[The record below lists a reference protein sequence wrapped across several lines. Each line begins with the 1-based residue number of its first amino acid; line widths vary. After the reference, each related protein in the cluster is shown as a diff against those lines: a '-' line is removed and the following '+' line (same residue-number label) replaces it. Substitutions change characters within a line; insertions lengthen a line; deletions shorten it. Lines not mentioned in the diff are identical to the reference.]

1 MMATYLINRLP
12 TSPLNTTP
20 LHKLFARD
28 PDFSLMRVFG
38 CACYPFLRPFNKHKL
53 DFRSKQ
59 CVFLGISN
67 MHRGYKCLDPSTNK
81 IFVSRHVVF
90 DEYVYPFSQLPS
102 ASLEPK
108 ASQAATTLLPFPLN
122 PPSGSQPNTSST
134 LIPDHATMSSPP
146 AISPLHSEIT
156 PSSPTMG
163 VSSSPSAQGPLTLA
177 SADDIPAA
185 RLHQMRTRSQNHIV
199 RPKSFIDGTVRYPLL
214 NNFLTVCSVPETPS
228 SYTEARKYAKWRS
241 AMDDEFSALMKNGTW
256 SLVPA
261 LPDMNVVG
269 SMWVLKTKR
278 RSDGTIDRR
287 KARLV
292 AKGYHQQHGIDFDD
306 TFSPVVKP
314 PTIRLVLSIAVSLNW
329 EIHQIDIQNAF
340 LHGLLAEDVYMHQ
353 PIGYVDKTFPNHVCK
368 LHKALYGL
376 KQAPRAWYS
385 RLSDYLLTLGF
396 ITSSSDTSLFIYTT
410 ASTRLFLLVYVDD
423 IVITGSSSQ
432 AITHLIQN
440 LSSEFAVKDLGP
452 ISFFLGIEA
461 SRTSSGLFLS
471 QRQYIYN
478 ILQRTNMVEAKPV
491 SSPMSSSQ
499 QLSLFDGAPCADPSQ
514 YRSVVGA
521 LQYLSLTRPDISY
534 SVNKVCQFMHKPT
547 EIHWSAVKRILRYLK
562 FSIDFGL

>member
-1 MMATYLINRLP
+1 MSTSGNKFYVSFLDHYSKYTWLYPIPQKSDVYKVFCSFQKLVERQFNCKIKSVQTDWGGEYRSLHKYFENIGIQHRVSCPHTSQQNGSIERKHRHIVETGLSLLSHSSVPLSFWDHAFMMATYLINRLP

-67 MHRGYKCLDPSTNK
+67 MHRGYKCLDPSTGK

-90 DEYVYPFSQLPS
+90 DEHVYPFSQLPP
-102 ASLEPK
+102 ASLELNS
-108 ASQAATTLLPFPLN
+108 SQAATTFLPFPPN
-122 PPSGSQPNTSST
+122 PPSGSHSNTSSP

-146 AISPLHSEIT
+146 AISPLLSEIS
-156 PSSPTMG
+156 PSSPTTG

-228 SYTEARKYAKWRS
+228 SYTEARKYAEWRS

-261 LPDMNVVG
+261 RTDMNVVG

-306 TFSPVVKP
+306 TFSLVVKP

-340 LHGLLAEDVYMHQ
+340 LHGLLAEEVYMHQ
-353 PIGYVDKTFPNHVCK
+353 PIGYVDTTFPNHVCK

-396 ITSSSDTSLFIYTT
+396 ITSSSDTSLFIYTI

-423 IVITGSSSQ
+423 IVISQ
-432 AITHLIQN
+432 APVHRPLLTSYKISVASL
-440 LSSEFAVKDLGP
+440 LSKA
-452 ISFFLGIEA
+452 
-461 SRTSSGLFLS
+461 
-471 QRQYIYN
+471 
-478 ILQRTNMVEAKPV
+478 
-491 SSPMSSSQ
+491 
-499 QLSLFDGAPCADPSQ
+499 
-514 YRSVVGA
+514 
-521 LQYLSLTRPDISY
+521 
-534 SVNKVCQFMHKPT
+534 
-547 EIHWSAVKRILRYLK
+547 
-562 FSIDFGL
+562 